1 MSMVTDFHSHVLPA
15 IDDGSASL
23 EESLALLEREA
34 AHGISHVVATP
45 HFYARYDQPETFFRR
60 RNQAEELLRKELE
73 RRPHLPQLSVG
84 AEVHFFRGISQSDVI
99 DKLTIDGSPYVMV
112 EMPDSKW
119 TESMYQELEDLHRY
133 RGLTPII
140 AHVDRYIA
148 PFHTHGI
155 PERLAQMPV
164 LVQANASFFL
174 GSGKSLALK
183 MLRKGQIQ
191 LLGSD
196 CHNLKER
203 PPRLGEAVSV
213 ILKKLGQDTIEQ
225 ICAQEQAVF
234 GLRK

>member
-1 MSMVTDFHSHVLPA
+1 MVTDFHSHVLPA

-34 AHGISHVVATP
+34 AQGISHVVATP
-45 HFYARYDQPETFFRR
+45 HFYARYDQPEPFFQRR
-60 RNQAEELLRKELE
+60 DQAEELLRKELE
-73 RRPHLPQLSVG
+73 SRPHLPQLSVG
-84 AEVHFFRGISQSDVI
+84 AEVHFFRGISQSEVV

-155 PERLAQMPV
+155 PERLAQMSV

-183 MLRKGQIQ
+183 MLSKGQIH

-196 CHNLKER
+196 CHDLKER

-213 ILKKLGQDTIEQ
+213 ILKKLGQDTIAQ

-234 GLRK
+234 GLHK